1 MNTLQSVTE
10 AVARFRRGEMV
21 LVSDGE
27 DREDEADLT
36 MAASWITAESIAF
49 MLRHGRGLVCM
60 PCGGRRLDQLA
71 LGPMVRPG
79 SAGCDTAFTVSIDH
93 RSVGSGISAV
103 DRAATI
109 RAVLDPRSR
118 PDDFV
123 RPGHVFPLRARDC
136 GVLVRPGH
144 TEAAVE
150 LAGLAGLP
158 PCAVICEVLND
169 DGSVARSDQLDALA
183 ARFDLARISI
193 EAIVAYQRAHRRV
206 AAGMR

>member
-1 MNTLQSVTE
+1 MNTPQSVIK
-10 AVARFRRGEMV
+10 AVARIRRGEMV
-21 LVSDGE
+21 LVSDSE
-27 DREDEADLT
+27 DREDETDLT
-36 MAASWITAESIAF
+36 AAASWVTDASIAF

-60 PCGGRRLDQLA
+60 PCDGRRLDHLA
-71 LGPMVRPG
+71 VGPMVRPE

-93 RSVGSGISAV
+93 HSVGSGISAA
-103 DRAATI
+103 DRATTV
-109 RAVLDPRSR
+109 RAVLDPWSR

-123 RPGHVFPLRARDC
+123 RPGHVFPLRARDG

-169 DGSVARSDQLDALA
+169 DGSVARGEKLDALA
-183 ARFDLARISI
+183 ARFDLARVSI
-193 EAIVAYQRAHRRV
+193 EAIVGYRRD
-206 AAGMR
+206 AGVR